1 MSYETNSTNLLTLNN
16 EPFPSTQQPQPQQ
29 QQSTSSPDAKQISKL
44 ILRSALQKAN
54 AAVQC
59 DSTNDVL
66 GAINAYKEAI
76 LLLERVLSTVD
87 KENDRRRLQ
96 EIVSFGESKPSFC
109 KMAVF
114 KGRGVDEGV
123 ERAAAAAVMSSSK
136 LTLIVFIISMTH
148 IQREFDF

>member
-1 MSYETNSTNLLTLNN
+1 MSYETTSLTLNN
-16 EPFPSTQQPQPQQ
+16 EAPF
-29 QQSTSSPDAKQISKL
+29 SSPASSPSSSADAKQISKL

-76 LLLERVLSTVD
+76 SLLERVLGTVD

-96 EIVSFGESKPSFC
+96 EIVKYTS
-109 KMAVF
+109 
-114 KGRGVDEGV
+114 
-123 ERAAAAAVMSSSK
+123 
-136 LTLIVFIISMTH
+136 
-148 IQREFDF
+148 

>member
-16 EPFPSTQQPQPQQ
+16 EPFPSTQQQPPPPSQQ
-29 QQSTSSPDAKQISKL
+29 QPTSSPDAKQISKL

-109 KMAVF
+109 TLAVF
-114 KGRGVDEGV
+114 KGRGVNEG
-123 ERAAAAAVMSSSK
+123 EK
-136 LTLIVFIISMTH
+136 GQL
-148 IQREFDF
+148 QQQQQ

>member
-1 MSYETNSTNLLTLNN
+1 MSYETTSLTVN
-16 EPFPSTQQPQPQQ
+16 ESSSPF
-29 QQSTSSPDAKQISKL
+29 QQSSSSSSTITTTSNNNDAKQISKL

-76 LLLERVLSTVD
+76 SLLERVLATVD

-96 EIVSFGESKPSFC
+96 EIVKYFFIFHIP
-109 KMAVF
+109 
-114 KGRGVDEGV
+114 RTRRRR
-123 ERAAAAAVMSSSK
+123 ERERSW
-136 LTLIVFIISMTH
+136 LL
-148 IQREFDF
+148 

>member
-1 MSYETNSTNLLTLNN
+1 MSYDTTVVINN
-16 EPFPSTQQPQPQQ
+16 DPFPSSS
-29 QQSTSSPDAKQISKL
+29 STDSKQISKL

-66 GAINAYKEAI
+66 GAINAYREAI

-96 EIVSFGESKPSFC
+96 EIVSYSYLFIFFKKRGKL
-109 KMAVF
+109 KKKVF
-114 KGRGVDEGV
+114 
-123 ERAAAAAVMSSSK
+123 
-136 LTLIVFIISMTH
+136 FII
-148 IQREFDF
+148 